1 MNLTLILLAVGGLL
15 LHFLGRYGEYW
26 RSTAKVGPWA
36 YIVQDPPGWLSAIVG
51 TAICML
57 LLQDLPT
64 LLGIPPEFSG
74 GSLLR
79 IAAVTSGYMGSSLA
93 AKVPALFTGRGT
105 R

>member
-1 MNLTLILLAVGGLL
+1 MNLTLVLLAIGGLL

-26 RSTAKVGPWA
+26 RSTEKIGPWP
-36 YIVQDPPGWLSAIVG
+36 YILQDPPGWLSAVVG
-51 TAICML
+51 TLVCML

-64 LLGIPPEFSG
+64 LLGIPAEFSAG
-74 GSLLR
+74 GLMR
-79 IAAVTSGYMGSSLA
+79 FAAVTAGYMGSSLA